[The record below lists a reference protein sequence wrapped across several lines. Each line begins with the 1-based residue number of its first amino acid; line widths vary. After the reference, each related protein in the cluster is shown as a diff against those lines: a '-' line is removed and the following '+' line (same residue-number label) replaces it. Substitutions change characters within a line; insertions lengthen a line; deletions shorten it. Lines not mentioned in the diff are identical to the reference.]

1 MFRSVR
7 RSATKVRDG
16 QVQRKNRWART
27 PHYFTHDT
35 PTLQIDRQR
44 PGPGFRHLVFQEDL
58 RRFLPLLPEW
68 DFLQT
73 GLRAIVLA
81 AGGRLMGWHNNGVVA
96 ICAWERSFVLEDS
109 TLPFIQDHQ
118 EIFDKLGVPYRLK
131 EGSTIE
137 FTEETARA
145 FQLVHVLVHELGHHL
160 DRMTTQSRNYPARGE
175 RFAEN
180 YARRWEDQI
189 LDRYRREFRL

>member
-7 RSATKVRDG
+7 RSAPKVSDG

-35 PTLQIDRQR
+35 PTLEIDRQR
-44 PGPGFRHLVFQEDL
+44 PGQGFRHLVFQDDL

-68 DFLQT
+68 DILQT

-81 AGGRLMGWHNNGVVA
+81 EGGRLMGWHNHGVVA

-109 TLPFIQDHQ
+109 TLSFIEEHQ
-118 EIFDKLGVPYRLK
+118 GIFDKLGVPYRLE

-145 FQLVHVLVHELGHHL
+145 FQLVHVLVHELGHHH
-160 DRMTTQSRNYPARGE
+160 DRITTRSQKRPARGE
-175 RFAEN
+175 QYAET
-180 YARRWEDQI
+180 YARQWENLV
-189 LDRYRREFRL
+189 LDRYRREFGL